1 MQTTQP
7 RARWQSTPFAPG
19 FGSIIVADGSQD
31 VLSLDIDDVMSHFRS
46 DGLVLF
52 RGFALGPHGFTAFT
66 ERFTERFTRHSNR
79 RRTVL
84 SDDGTLMTVTP
95 GTNLIRAHDEM
106 AYRPLRPDA
115 LWFHCV
121 RPAREGGETFV
132 VDGAHV
138 VQEMTPATRTLLLAK
153 KVKHR
158 LRNVSVES
166 WQSLVGAGDVEETF
180 RLLDS
185 FPGLTYERNADGGLD
200 MEFLTSAIKTS
211 KYGNAL
217 ALNTSILDVGGVFE
231 DDTPIPKEVL
241 WELAARTM
249 EASYVIPWQ
258 RDDIAMIDNTR
269 LLHGRKPFTDPERS
283 LRIRMG
289 NLEM

>member
-1 MQTTQP
+1 METTQL
-7 RARWQSTPFAPG
+7 RTGWRSEPFTPG
-19 FGSIIVADGSQD
+19 FGSLIVSDGSRD
-31 VLSLDIDDVMSHFRS
+31 ILSLDVDEVMSRFRS
-46 DGLVLF
+46 AGLLLF
-52 RGFALGPHGFTAFT
+52 RGFELGSDGFTAFT
-66 ERFTERFTRHSNR
+66 ERFTDRFTRHSNR

-95 GTNLIRAHDEM
+95 GMGLIRAHSEM
-106 AYRPLRPDA
+106 AYSPLRPDA

-121 RPAREGGETFV
+121 RPASEGGETFV
-132 VDGAHV
+132 VDGARV
-138 VQEMTPATRTLLLAK
+138 VQEMAPETRELLLSK

-158 LRNVSVES
+158 LRNIRPEG
-166 WQSLVGAGDVEETF
+166 WQSLLGASDVDETL

-185 FPGLTYERNADGGLD
+185 LPGLTYAMNGEGGLD
-200 MEFLTSAIKTS
+200 TEFVTSAIKPT
-211 KYGNAL
+211 KYGDRL

-231 DDTPIPKEVL
+231 DGTPIPRDVL

-249 EASYVIPWQ
+249 EASYLIPW
-258 RDDIAMIDNTR
+258 RRNDIAMIDNTR
-269 LLHGRKPFTDPERS
+269 LLHGRKPFNDAERS